1 MEGKFKSKDAKAR
14 NRAGIFPGLRDN
26 RLPHTVSILQI
37 ILRCPVPQK
46 IPPQTVTVYAEAFV
60 LLRIFFYFAFSLSTS
75 AKCSLVSLI
84 TTGESANNAM
94 KFGIAIRP
102 LKVSAISHTA
112 SIGLTQPTTMMMQK
126 KI

>member
-37 ILRCPVPQK
+37 ILRYPVPQK

-60 LLRIFFYFAFSLSTS
+60 LLRIYFLFRLQSVNFSKVLF
-75 AKCSLVSLI
+75 
-84 TTGESANNAM
+84 GE
-94 KFGIAIRP
+94 FDYHR
-102 LKVSAISHTA
+102 
-112 SIGLTQPTTMMMQK
+112 
-126 KI
+126 